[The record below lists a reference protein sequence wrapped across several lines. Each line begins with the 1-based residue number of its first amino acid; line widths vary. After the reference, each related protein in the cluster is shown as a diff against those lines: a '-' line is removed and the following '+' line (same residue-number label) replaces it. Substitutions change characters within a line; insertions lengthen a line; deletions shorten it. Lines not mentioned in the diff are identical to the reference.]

1 MTKKLLDWPEMG
13 VLLICVLIIFGAFLF
28 VNQFGV
34 NVPFWDDWDVQVSLY
49 LTGDFANLRLDRLTE
64 MGNQHRYFTPR
75 IILGLLDLVDPLN
88 TVKYLYAFV
97 LIGVLTLIFLYLIY
111 RHHADSPYFYI
122 IGLPFAVLFFG
133 VVLWDSWTHSAMM
146 PGFSTI
152 LSSVIALWAV
162 TSLLPGWRSLLIA
175 VIAGSAA
182 ALANTPGN
190 ILLIGLAPLMGLMKW
205 RNPRH
210 YLVWGVVTA
219 AITIWYLIDLF
230 QPIGNL
236 QEIQR
241 VSFFEYVQF
250 TLLFIISPVKPVM
263 GFPENYGFLT
273 GLSLLSLVGFSLIA
287 WLNIRSIQDGF
298 RKSIPW
304 IGLSAWMVTTGAV
317 IAIGRAGLS
326 GGMADA
332 LSPRFQPYA
341 TMFWIGFAALLLI
354 ALTEPRRQ
362 GSQLLPAFP
371 LLIAFIIGLMLVRA
385 NFYDLMYDLR
395 PQYERLMTGYQCVR
409 DIENASDDCL
419 RLLYPDPDRLRRDV
433 PTLAARGVSFL
444 R

>member
-1 MTKKLLDWPEMG
+1 MTKKPLDWPELG

-97 LIGVLTLIFLYLIY
+97 LMGVLTLIFLYLIY
-111 RHHADSPYFYI
+111 RHHADSPYFHL

-162 TSLLPGWRSLLIA
+162 TSLRPGWRSLLIA

-190 ILLIGLAPLMGLMKW
+190 ILLIGLAPLMGL
-205 RNPRH
+205 
-210 YLVWGVVTA
+210 
-219 AITIWYLIDLF
+219 IDLF

-250 TLLFIISPVKPVM
+250 TLLFIVSPVKPVM

-317 IAIGRAGLS
+317 IAVGRAGLS

-371 LLIAFIIGLMLVRA
+371 LLIAFIIGLTLVRA

-433 PTLAARGVSFL
+433 PALAARGVSFL